1 MKQFHDIEPCPD
13 VQSTGNCPTGR
24 CVLAGIR
31 ASLPGIMIEYES
43 FIYLDVYRTGSTH
56 IVSLLP
62 KITDEK
68 MMQTFRHAPLT
79 KAHPTGLAGGKLV
92 FATVRNPWDWYVSL
106 WAYGTDGKSAVRRYL
121 TQHLGANEVE
131 AVYDKSQPERAF
143 RDWLKLMHDPA
154 VLQRVMSEYLPESGL
169 APILGLYT
177 YRYLRVTTRFPRL
190 LLRSPFIRS
199 IDGARRHHRLL
210 KSYSAVLRNEQLSE
224 DLIAL
229 IEANRGRCR
238 FADNAAE
245 TIMRMDKRP
254 RNASGRDLPSHRD
267 YYDDETRGLVAKRD
281 RFFIDEFN
289 YAF

>member
-1 MKQFHDIEPCPD
+1 VSKKKVTKKGTLKSYIHSYNF
-13 VQSTGNCPTGR
+13 TGVLTGMLF
-24 CVLAGIR
+24 VYL
-31 ASLPGIMIEYES
+31 S
-43 FIYLDVYRTGSTH
+43 FGP
-56 IVSLLP
+56 SLLP
-62 KITDEK
+62 RAWFMQAVISAVLFVFGYGIGVFISYIVRQFTFTEPSADAKRKIKTV
-68 MMQTFRHAPLT
+68 AVV
-79 KAHPTGLAGGKLV
+79 V
-92 FATVRNPWDWYVSL
+92 FALAYVIAS
-106 WAYGTDGKSAVRRYL
+106 W
-121 TQHLGANEVE
+121 LGYIWQQN
-131 AVYDKSQPERAF
+131 SHQ
-143 RDWLKLMHDPA
+143 LMNIDTPA
-154 VLQRVMSEYLPESGL
+154 SYS
-169 APILGLYT
+169 I
-177 YRYLRVTTRFPRL
+177 RL